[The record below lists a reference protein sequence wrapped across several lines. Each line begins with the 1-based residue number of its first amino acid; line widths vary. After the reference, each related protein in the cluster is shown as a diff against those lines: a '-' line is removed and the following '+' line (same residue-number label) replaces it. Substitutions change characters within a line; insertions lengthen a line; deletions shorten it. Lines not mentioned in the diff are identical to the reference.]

1 MLISLLKL
9 TCRLHHLLAH
19 LHGFFR
25 AGVPVSP
32 LHGSAL
38 FVLVCTSSISA
49 ASAVLDE
56 CLPITKCCMVMQ
68 VEHPVTEMIT
78 GLDLIQE
85 QIRAAQ
91 GEVLRWKQEDIK
103 IKVGV
108 WQSNLLN
115 AVGHHTWC
123 LPPDYLAT

>member
-9 TCRLHHLLAH
+9 TCCLHHLLEY

-25 AGVPVSP
+25 AGVPISP

-49 ASAVLDE
+49 VRAVLDE